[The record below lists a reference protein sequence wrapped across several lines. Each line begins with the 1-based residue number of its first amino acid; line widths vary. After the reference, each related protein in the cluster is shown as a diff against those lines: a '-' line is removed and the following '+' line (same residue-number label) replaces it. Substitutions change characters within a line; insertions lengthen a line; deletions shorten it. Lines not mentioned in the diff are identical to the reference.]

1 MEDDMVYQFFEKFA
15 VSTTQWTGSTKAFIT
30 ALAVIFLWIVCGPI
44 FNYSDTW
51 QLVINTSTTIITFM
65 MVFLLQR
72 AHNKES
78 LTIQI
83 KLNELIASQ
92 KGASN
97 KLINIEHL
105 TEGEIKEIHNLFDKL
120 AKMAHEDSNPLKSQS
135 IENIK

>member
-1 MEDDMVYQFFEKFA
+1 MVFKFFEKLA
-15 VSTTQWTGSTKAFIT
+15 VTTTQWTGSTKAFIT
-30 ALAVIFLWIVCGPI
+30 ALSVIFLWIICGPI
-44 FNYSDTW
+44 FNYCDTW
-51 QLVINTSTTIITFM
+51 QLVINTSTTIVTFM

-105 TEGEIKEIHNLFDKL
+105 TEDEIKEIHSLFDNL
-120 AKMAHEDSNPLKSQS
+120 ARMAHEDSNPLKSQS
-135 IENIK
+135 VENIIKKK